1 MVCERHGKDNQ
12 LFIMKYLDRLFLDG
26 ITFIQTLK
34 RVIIIGKRVG
44 RGGHSLGTSHDHGGN
59 TNKKILAIS
68 FILITV
74 FMFVEAVGGF
84 ITNSLALISDAG
96 HMLSDAVSLGL
107 SLLAF
112 KLGEKQANSDRT
124 FGYKRFEILAAFI
137 NGVTLILISIYIF
150 YEAYQRFSE
159 PPEVASTGMLIIAVI
174 GLLVNLVVAWI
185 MMKGDTTANLNM
197 KSAFLH
203 VLSDMLGS
211 IGAIIAALLI
221 MFLGWNYADPIASVV
236 VAVLIIISGWRVTKE
251 AVSILMEGRPA
262 NIDFEDVNRTI
273 MSFEDVVD
281 IHDLHTW
288 SITSG
293 FPVLTCHLVVKQ
305 DVDRD
310 ALLKAVSSVIEE
322 KFNIYHVTIQMEG
335 ELSGIQDVE
344 KRLH

>member
-1 MVCERHGKDNQ
+1 MDTG
-12 LFIMKYLDRLFLDG
+12 
-26 ITFIQTLK
+26 
-34 RVIIIGKRVG
+34 
-44 RGGHSLGTSHDHGGN
+44 HDHGGN

-96 HMLSDAVSLGL
+96 HMLSDAISLGL

-112 KLGEKQANSDRT
+112 KLGEKQANTDRT
-124 FGYKRFEILAAFI
+124 YGYKRFEILAALF
-137 NGVTLILISIYIF
+137 NGATLILISIYIF
-150 YEAYQRFSE
+150 YEAYHRFSE

-174 GLLVNLVVAWI
+174 GLIVNLIVAWI
-185 MMKGDTTANLNM
+185 MMKGDTTGNLNL

-221 MFLGWNYADPIASVV
+221 MFFGWNYADPIVSVV
-236 VAVLIIISGWRVTKE
+236 VSVLIIISGWRVTKE
-251 AVSILMEGRPA
+251 AVNILMEGRPA
-262 NIDFEDVNRTI
+262 HIDFEEVNRTI
-273 MSFEDVVD
+273 TSFEGVVD

-293 FPVLTCHLVVKQ
+293 FPVLTCHLVVKTNT
-305 DVDRD
+305 DRD
-310 ALLKAVSSVIEE
+310 ALLKAVSWALRDKFGIE
-322 KFNIYHVTIQMEG
+322 HVTIQMEG
-335 ELSGIQDVE
+335 ESLSIQEDE
-344 KRLH
+344 GHLH